1 MTSAPTVT
9 TLLRDWRSGDPGA
22 LDQLMPLIYD
32 DLRRIAGSYMRS
44 ERAGHT
50 LQATALVNESFAR
63 LAESGV
69 SFQNKAHFFAIA
81 SRTMRHILTDYGRA
95 RRSQKRGGGVAPV
108 TLQEERVARP
118 AGPDILVLDDAL
130 RKLAEIDE
138 RKSDVVVLHYFGGMT
153 YKETA
158 EALNV
163 SPATI
168 ERDLSLAKA
177 WLANEFQDD

>member
-1 MTSAPTVT
+1 
-9 TLLRDWRSGDPGA
+9 
-22 LDQLMPLIYD
+22 
-32 DLRRIAGSYMRS
+32 
-44 ERAGHT
+44 
-50 LQATALVNESFAR
+50 
-63 LAESGV
+63 
-69 SFQNKAHFFAIA
+69 
-81 SRTMRHILTDYGRA
+81 
-95 RRSQKRGGGVAPV
+95 V
-108 TLQEERVARP
+108 TLQEERVAQP
-118 AGPDILVLDDAL
+118 AGPDILVIDDAL

-177 WLANEFQDD
+177 WLANELADD